1 MRVLVLGSGG
11 REHALAWAI
20 GKSPLVEEV
29 LCAPGSDGIALDARV
44 LPVDPRE
51 ARAVLELVK
60 REGVSFVV
68 IGPED
73 PLVAGVADR
82 LGEAGVAVFGPSA
95 AAAQLEGSK
104 RFAKEFM
111 ARHGIPTAAHASFSS
126 AEAAEAWV
134 RERGGPC
141 VVKADGLAAG
151 KGVSVCDDPDQA
163 LAAIR
168 EIMRERRF
176 GDSGETVVIE
186 ERLVGPEASFY
197 ALCDGERF
205 VALGHAQDYK
215 RALDGDAGENTG
227 GVGSLSPAAVLDPA
241 LEREIV
247 ARIVRP
253 TVAGMRAEGR
263 PFRGVLYVGLMLA
276 KGRPYVIEYNVR
288 FGDPETQALMLRLES
303 DLVPLLVGA
312 AEGRLAEES
321 AAVRFGDPAVCV
333 VMTSA
338 GYPRAF
344 ATGREIRGLDAVAAL
359 PDAKVFHSGTRRRGP
374 GRRGTG
380 RRAID
385 SRGPETGPWETAG
398 GRVLGVTARGRDL
411 AAARARAY
419 ELVRA
424 IEFEGA
430 HARSDIGLRP

>member
-20 GKSPLVEEV
+20 GKSPLVDEV

-44 LPVDPRE
+44 LAVDPRD

-60 REGVSFVV
+60 RESVSFVV

-82 LGEAGVAVFGPSA
+82 LSEAGVAVFGPSA

-111 ARHGIPTAAHASFSS
+111 ARHGIPTAAYASFAS
-126 AEAAEAWV
+126 ADAAEAYV
-134 RERGGPC
+134 RARGGPC

-151 KGVSVCDDPDQA
+151 KGVTVCDDVAEA
-163 LAAIR
+163 LVAIR

-205 VALGHAQDYK
+205 VVLGHAQDHK
-215 RALDGDAGENTG
+215 RALDGDRGENTG
-227 GVGSLSPAAVLDPA
+227 GIGAYCPAAPIDAA

-247 ARIVRP
+247 ARIVQP
-253 TVAGMRAEGR
+253 TVDGMRAEGR
-263 PFRGVLYVGLMLA
+263 PFRGVLYVGLMIA
-276 KGRPYVIEYNVR
+276 KGRPHVIEYNVR
-288 FGDPETQALMLRLES
+288 FGDPETQPLLFRLES

-312 AEGRLAEES
+312 AEGRLPAE
-321 AAVRFGDPAVCV
+321 APALRVGDPTVCV
-333 VMTSA
+333 VMTSG

-344 ATGREIRGLDAVAAL
+344 ATGRAIRGLEALAAL
-359 PDAKVFHSGTRRRGP
+359 PDAKVFHSGTRRAAG
-374 GRRGTG
+374 GG
-380 RRAID
+380 
-385 SRGPETGPWETAG
+385 WETAG

-430 HARSDIGLRP
+430 HWRGDIAQPLP

>member
-20 GKSPLVEEV
+20 GKSPLVDEV
-29 LCAPGSDGIALDARV
+29 LCAPGSDGIAQDARVV
-44 LPVDPRE
+44 LPVDPSD

-68 IGPED
+68 VGPED
-73 PLVAGVADR
+73 PLAAGIVDR
-82 LGEAGVAVFGPSA
+82 LTEAGVSVFGPSA
-95 AAAQLEGSK
+95 AAAQLESSK

-111 ARHGIPTAAHASFSS
+111 ARHGIPTAAHRSFDS
-126 AEAAEAWV
+126 ADAAESHV
-134 RERGGPC
+134 RALGGPC

-151 KGVSVCDDPDQA
+151 KGVFVCDDSAEA

-168 EIMRERRF
+168 EVMRERRF
-176 GDSGETVVIE
+176 GAAGAQVLIE
-186 ERLVGPEASFY
+186 ERLTGVEASFY

-205 VALGHAQDYK
+205 VVLGHAQDHK
-215 RALDGDAGENTG
+215 RALDGDRGENTG
-227 GVGSLSPAAVLDPA
+227 GIGAYSPAAPIDPA

-247 ARIVRP
+247 ARVVRP

-263 PFRGVLYVGLMLA
+263 PFRGALYVGLMI
-276 KGRPYVIEYNVR
+276 RERQPFVIEYNAR
-288 FGDPETQALMLRLES
+288 FGDPETQPLLFRLES

-312 AEGRLAEES
+312 AEGRLPAE
-321 AAVRFGDPAVCV
+321 APAPRFGDPAVCV
-333 VMTSA
+333 VMTSG

-344 ATGREIRGLDAVAAL
+344 ATGRPIRGLEALASL
-359 PDAKVFHSGTRRRGP
+359 PDAKVFHSGTRRGP
-374 GRRGTG
+374 SG
-380 RRAID
+380 
-385 SRGPETGPWETAG
+385 WETAG
-398 GRVLGVTARGRDL
+398 GRVLGVTARGRDV

-424 IEFEGA
+424 IQFEGA
-430 HARSDIGLRP
+430 HWRSDIALPRS